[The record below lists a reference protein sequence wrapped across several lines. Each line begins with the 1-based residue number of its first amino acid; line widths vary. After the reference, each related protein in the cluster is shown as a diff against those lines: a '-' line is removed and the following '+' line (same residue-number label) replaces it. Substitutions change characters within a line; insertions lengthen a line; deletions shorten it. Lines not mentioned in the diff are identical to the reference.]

1 VSEEQPAP
9 FEALDFIYMPSR
21 DTAADLRRFSMQL
34 GARAVF
40 AIEAF
45 DSRVAMVELSD
56 GPPAI
61 LLADHLEG
69 EQPVLVFRVADLDG
83 AVAELER
90 RGARPGSRFGIPHG
104 PICSLELQGGQRIA
118 IYERTRPQADDH
130 LRGRMDF

>member
-1 VSEEQPAP
+1 MDGEQPTP

-21 DTAADLRRFSMQL
+21 DTAADLRRFADEL
-34 GARAVF
+34 GARTVF

-45 DSRVAMVELSD
+45 DARVAMVELSE

-69 EQPVLVFRVADLDG
+69 EQPVLVFRVADLDS
-83 AVAELER
+83 AVDQLEE
-90 RGARPGSRFGIPHG
+90 RGALPGPRFGIPHG
-104 PICSLELQGGQRIA
+104 PICSLELEGGQRIA
-118 IYERTRPQADDH
+118 VYERTRPQADEH

>member
-1 VSEEQPAP
+1 VSDSLP

-21 DTAADLRRFSMQL
+21 DTAADLRRFTEEL
-34 GARAVF
+34 GGRAVF

-45 DSRVAMVELSD
+45 DSRVAMVELSE

-69 EQPVLVFRVADLDG
+69 EQPVLVFRVAELDR

-104 PICSLELQGGQRIA
+104 PICSLELDGGQRIA
-118 IYERTRPQADDH
+118 VYERTRPEADEH
-130 LRGRMDF
+130 LAGRRDF

>member
-1 VSEEQPAP
+1 VGEEQSAP
-9 FEALDFIYMPSR
+9 FDALDFIYMPSR
-21 DTAADLRRFSMQL
+21 DTAADLRRFSEQL

-69 EQPVLVFRVADLDG
+69 EQPVLVFRVADLDQ
-83 AVAELER
+83 AVAQLER
-90 RGARPGSRFGIPHG
+90 RGAQPGPRFGIPHG

-118 IYERTRPQADDH
+118 VYQRTRPEADEH
-130 LRGRMDF
+130 LRGRRDF